1 MSFDTL
7 MAVSQ
12 RLGVSVEAL
21 AALGAELRLRQEGL
35 EGDPRVRALL
45 HDAVKAVDPRLLDAI
60 DPDRET
66 SVLALIQTIFRQA
79 MDLLESPERIPAWS
93 YQDPI
98 ILQSQGQVSR
108 LIVRGID
115 ALAAQRS
122 DLGAMLRRGGAFLDV
137 GTGVGWLAI
146 DTARSWP
153 AMRIVGIEP
162 WEPALAL
169 ARENLAK
176 SGVAERIELRSQRAE
191 HLDDVATFTLAWL
204 PGPFIAAEIA
214 GPALERVHRA
224 LVPNGWLVFGINA
237 PPPGQL
243 EEALAALRS
252 VRSGGYPW
260 TPREVE
266 ERLRASDFQ
275 AVESFS
281 PGGPIL
287 FIVGRRG
294 ETQSVPTA
302 SN

>member
-1 MSFDTL
+1 MTFESL

-12 RLGVSVEAL
+12 RLSVSVEAL

-45 HDAVKAVDPRLLDAI
+45 HDVVNAVDPLLLGGADA
-60 DPDRET
+60 DREAT
-66 SVLALIQTIFRQA
+66 VLALIQTIFRQA
-79 MDLLESPERIPAWS
+79 ADLLENPARTPAWS

-115 ALAAQRS
+115 AFATHRPE
-122 DLGAMLRRGGAFLDV
+122 LGAMLRRGGAFLDV

-146 DTARSWP
+146 YVARSWP
-153 AMRIVGIEP
+153 AMRIVGVDP

-176 SGVAERIELRSQRAE
+176 SGVFERIELRSQRAE

-204 PGPFIAAEIA
+204 PGPFIGAAIA
-214 GPALERVHRA
+214 DRALERIHRA
-224 LVPNGWLVFGINA
+224 LVPGGWLIFGTNA
-237 PPPGQL
+237 PPPDPLQ
-243 EEALAALRS
+243 AALTTLRN
-252 VRSGGYPW
+252 VRSGGYSW

-275 AVESFS
+275 KVESFS
-281 PGGPIL
+281 PGDPIL
-287 FIVGRRG
+287 FVIGRRA
-294 ETQSVPTA
+294 E
-302 SN
+302 

>member
-1 MSFDTL
+1 MSFESL
-7 MAVSQ
+7 MAAAQ
-12 RLGVSVEAL
+12 RLSLSIEAL

-45 HDAVKAVDPRLLDAI
+45 HDVVNAVDPRLLDGI
-60 DPDRET
+60 DPDRAV
-66 SVLALIQTIFRQA
+66 SVLALIRTIFRQA
-79 MDLLESPERIPAWS
+79 AELLESPERVPAWG
-93 YQDPI
+93 YRDPI

-108 LIVRGID
+108 LIVRGIA
-115 ALAAQRS
+115 ALAAQRP

-146 DTARSWP
+146 DAARSWP
-153 AMRIVGIEP
+153 AMRIVGIDP

-191 HLDDVATFTLAWL
+191 HLDEVAAFTLAWL

-214 GPALERVHRA
+214 QPALERIRRA
-224 LVPNGWLVFGINA
+224 LAPGGWLIFGINA
-237 PPPGQL
+237 PPAGPL
-243 EEALAALRS
+243 EEALTNLRN
-252 VRSGGYPW
+252 VRNGGYPW
-260 TPREVE
+260 TPKEVE

-275 AVESFS
+275 GVESVL

-287 FIVGRRG
+287 FVVGRR
-294 ETQSVPTA
+294 A
-302 SN
+302 A